1 MHAHTETRAI
11 LLIYCDETTSK
22 NRAVNHE
29 YEKEEIINQQASVKS
44 ATSSLD
50 VIIHK
55 IDYLS
60 CENI

>member
-1 MHAHTETRAI
+1 M
-11 LLIYCDETTSK
+11 IYCDETTSK

-29 YEKEEIINQQASVKS
+29 YEKEKIINQQASVKS